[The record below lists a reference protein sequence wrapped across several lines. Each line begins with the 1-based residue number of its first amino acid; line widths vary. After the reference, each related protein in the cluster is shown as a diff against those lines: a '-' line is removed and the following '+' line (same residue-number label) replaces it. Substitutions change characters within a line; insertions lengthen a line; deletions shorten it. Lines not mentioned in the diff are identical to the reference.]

1 MLVTTLWRLHATSST
16 RSAVRALIR
25 VFHATRPCHPLG
37 TLPRLSTCSC
47 PAGRL
52 ASPARTLRAPE
63 LLLGARHYTRA
74 VDVWAAGCIFAEL
87 LTLRPLFQ
95 GQERKTPG
103 NVFQSDQLD
112 KWVPA
117 AQQHRKQCTRTSGC
131 HLHNNKSRQRRAGV
145 CILNCVIRWCV
156 IGCFT

>member
-1 MLVTTLWRLHATSST
+1 MPPVGL
-16 RSAVRALIR
+16 
-25 VFHATRPCHPLG
+25 RPWVLYVH
-37 TLPRLSTCSC
+37 STCLSHYVCLFHSVGPPSSC
-47 PAGRL
+47 WARKSEANCLLLPSLPHVHPGPL
-52 ASPARTLRAPE
+52 PSYPRTLRAPE

-112 KWVPA
+112 KWVLPA
-117 AQQHRKQCTRTSGC
+117 RVLQV
-131 HLHNNKSRQRRAGV
+131 AGV
-145 CILNCVIRWCV
+145 TA
-156 IGCFT
+156 GP